1 MDGDGT
7 MMEKTLWLFGYP
19 IRCTVTTLD
28 SGIHVLLTGGSRSHI
43 GAVSIA
49 QPGEAVDTKVF
60 PGHKDQFISEPWAEK
75 LSEAT
80 GQRVCVVCGIHYDD
94 ATKAQI
100 AEILKETNRLLQ
112 ALIQTLTST
121 NGTSA

>member
-1 MDGDGT
+1 MDRDGA
-7 MMEKTLWLFGYP
+7 MMEHTLWLFGYP

-43 GAVSIA
+43 GAVSVA
-49 QPGEAVDTKVF
+49 QPEKPVDTMVF
-60 PGHKDQFISEPWAEK
+60 PGHKDQFISDPWAEK

-100 AEILKETNRLLQ
+100 SAILDETDSLLQ
-112 ALIQTLTST
+112 TLIGALTST
-121 NGTSA
+121 NDPSA

>member
-1 MDGDGT
+1 MI
-7 MMEKTLWLFGYP
+7 EHTLWLFDYP

-43 GAVSIA
+43 GAVSVA
-49 QPGEAVDTKVF
+49 QPGQPVDTMIF
-60 PGHKDQFISEPWAEK
+60 PGHKDQFISEPWAKK

-100 AEILKETNRLLQ
+100 AAILDETERLLQ
-112 ALIQTLTST
+112 TVSQALTGT
-121 NGTSA
+121 NGPSA

>member
-1 MDGDGT
+1 MDGDGA

-43 GAVSIA
+43 GAVSVA
-49 QPGEAVDTKVF
+49 QPKAPVDTMVF
-60 PGHKDQFISEPWAEK
+60 PGHKDQFLSEPWAK
-75 LSEAT
+75 RLSEAT

-100 AEILKETNRLLQ
+100 SAILEEAERLLT
-112 ALIQTLTST
+112 ALIEALTST
-121 NGTSA
+121 KGTSA

>member
-1 MDGDGT
+1 MT
-7 MMEKTLWLFGYP
+7 EKTLWLFGYP

-43 GAVSIA
+43 GAVSVA
-49 QPGEAVDTKVF
+49 QPEKPVDTMVF
-60 PGHKDQFISEPWAEK
+60 PGHKDQFISEPWAK
-75 LSEAT
+75 RLSAAT

-100 AEILKETNRLLQ
+100 SAILEETDSLLKMLTQ
-112 ALIQTLTST
+112 ALTGTK
-121 NGTSA
+121 GTSA

>member
-1 MDGDGT
+1 MDGDGA

-49 QPGEAVDTKVF
+49 QPGEAADTRVF
-60 PGHKDQFISEPWAEK
+60 PGHKDQFISEPWAEQ

-100 AEILKETNRLLQ
+100 SAILEETECLLQRLLQ
-112 ALIQTLTST
+112 ALTGS
-121 NGTSA
+121 NAPSA